1 MREIGVGEIEGMIGQ
16 AGSQSLLPGTVIFV
30 NTPRLAFLPNSEY
43 AVFGRRNTGC
53 EPERPNGRMRAVVGR

>member
-30 NTPRLAFLPNSEY
+30 NTPRLAFLPIPNTPYSADE
-43 AVFGRRNTGC
+43 NTGC
-53 EPERPNGRMRAVVGR
+53 EPERPNWPDARCGGR